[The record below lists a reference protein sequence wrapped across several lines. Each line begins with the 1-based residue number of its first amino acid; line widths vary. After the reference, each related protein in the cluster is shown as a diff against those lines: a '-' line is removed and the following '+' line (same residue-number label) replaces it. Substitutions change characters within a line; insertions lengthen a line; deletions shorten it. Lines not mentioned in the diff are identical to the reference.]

1 MPVPRSPLDSTVQP
15 LGITTLSHHDIS
27 NRRFVTTTTDPNGN
41 ITKQYYD
48 YEGRQVQLTD
58 ANGGITTMHY
68 DNLGQLL
75 WSQDPEGFTT
85 YYGYDK
91 FGHLKYRDHPDA
103 GHTEYKYDPAGN
115 LTLETNPLG
124 EIYYEYTYYRHTGK
138 RYSYMSGND
147 VTYKYGTTGND
158 IGRPVFI
165 TDGSGS
171 YECHYDELG
180 NVTEEI
186 RTIAL
191 PKNDNEVYR
200 FHMEYDYDSWG
211 RIHTMVYPDG
221 EKVKYE
227 YNDWGGDLIS
237 MYGNN
242 LYIMDIRYNAFGQR
256 DSIAYGNGT
265 YANYTYDSLHR
276 LSYLE
281 SHEGGGNMMQKIE
294 YTFDH
299 ASNIKCINN
308 SNVLPF
314 GFFDGR
320 YDNSYEY
327 DGLHRLV
334 GSEGNNMLGQYI
346 MNMDYT
352 PSGRIAHKKYSLP
365 AGALSHSADMFYGY
379 CDDYQ
384 PHAARR
390 IYDQENDMLYDFRW
404 DKAGNL
410 GQISLAGKEAL
421 FKSGRFL
428 FWTEDNRLHT
438 AVDEKHYSYY
448 VYDHSGERRVKLT
461 GESEWLDANANLM
474 LTGTLLYKPTL
485 YPSPYLVLSM
495 NEYTKHY
502 YAGAERVA
510 ACLGGGGLD
519 IVLGN
524 NLTEPTAPAYSTPW
538 GGLFDNGSTDP
549 EEVIVN
555 DTIVMLQ
562 EASTKLF
569 EQSGWQVNQ
578 RELNGN
584 ELNCI
589 AEIDAYHAELHRTIA
604 GIPDRMETGITLD
617 FDKFHDKVRDLK
629 KIQHDEREYVYY
641 YHGDHL
647 GSASWITNHD
657 GNPVQH
663 LQYLPYGE
671 PYVDQRTIGYSERFR
686 FTGKERD
693 EETGYGYF
701 GARYMDHELMTS
713 WLSVDPMADKYP
725 SISPY
730 NYCMWN
736 PVKLIDPDGRDVWEV
751 SEDGH
756 VQRKSEEGGNKKQI
770 VKYANGKTT
779 TFRGTRYHNI
789 MSDLSAT
796 SDNGV
801 SSTVGGE
808 DMQSAY
814 AKVFKSMADNTNV
827 EWIIHR
833 YSDNNYALGTEHH
846 ISVSPESINLSKGR
860 YRDKDVIALLHSHP
874 MTGRINPTSL
884 EEQVSSMGYCDKT
897 LGYRLGDAK
906 NKLNSLSHVSYYTY
920 FPLTKQLWSVGRYRP
935 AFIRN
940 IKSFSDFFFGTINTK

>member
-294 YTFDH
+294 YTFDNILPLITKRVPMLGEIACGEPIFANEDQGAFFETNVIH
-299 ASNIKCINN
+299 ADFCLRCKGDSMINARI
-308 SNVLPF
+308 
-314 GFFDGR
+314 FDG
-320 YDNSYEY
+320 DVVFIKQQDS
-327 DGLHRLV
+327 V
-334 GSEGNNMLGQYI
+334 
-346 MNMDYT
+346 
-352 PSGRIAHKKYSLP
+352 
-365 AGALSHSADMFYGY
+365 
-379 CDDYQ
+379 
-384 PHAARR
+384 
-390 IYDQENDMLYDFRW
+390 
-404 DKAGNL
+404 
-410 GQISLAGKEAL
+410 
-421 FKSGRFL
+421 
-428 FWTEDNRLHT
+428 
-438 AVDEKHYSYY
+438 
-448 VYDHSGERRVKLT
+448 
-461 GESEWLDANANLM
+461 
-474 LTGTLLYKPTL
+474 
-485 YPSPYLVLSM
+485 
-495 NEYTKHY
+495 
-502 YAGAERVA
+502 
-510 ACLGGGGLD
+510 
-519 IVLGN
+519 
-524 NLTEPTAPAYSTPW
+524 
-538 GGLFDNGSTDP
+538 DNGEIAAIIID
-549 EEVIVN
+549 N
-555 DTIVMLQ
+555 
-562 EASTKLF
+562 EA
-569 EQSGWQVNQ
+569 
-578 RELNGN
+578 
-584 ELNCI
+584 
-589 AEIDAYHAELHRTIA
+589 
-604 GIPDRMETGITLD
+604 TL
-617 FDKFHDKVRDLK
+617 KR
-629 KIQHDEREYVYY
+629 VYY
-641 YHGDHL
+641 Y
-647 GSASWITNHD
+647 
-657 GNPVQH
+657 P
-663 LQYLPYGE
+663 
-671 PYVDQRTIGYSERFR
+671 
-686 FTGKERD
+686 D
-693 EETGYGYF
+693 EDF
-701 GARYMDHELMTS
+701 
-713 WLSVDPMADKYP
+713 
-725 SISPY
+725 
-730 NYCMWN
+730 
-736 PVKLIDPDGRDVWEV
+736 LILKAE
-751 SEDGH
+751 
-756 VQRKSEEGGNKKQI
+756 NT
-770 VKYANGKTT
+770 KYADMIFKKRDLDSIRILGKAIA
-779 TFRGTRYHNI
+779 FQ
-789 MSDLSAT
+789 A
-796 SDNGV
+796 
-801 SSTVGGE
+801 
-808 DMQSAY
+808 
-814 AKVFKSMADNTNV
+814 
-827 EWIIHR
+827 
-833 YSDNNYALGTEHH
+833 
-846 ISVSPESINLSKGR
+846 NL
-860 YRDKDVIALLHSHP
+860 
-874 MTGRINPTSL
+874 
-884 EEQVSSMGYCDKT
+884 
-897 LGYRLGDAK
+897 
-906 NKLNSLSHVSYYTY
+906 
-920 FPLTKQLWSVGRYRP
+920 F
-935 AFIRN
+935 
-940 IKSFSDFFFGTINTK
+940 